1 VRALPLRAWLLAV
14 ASGVLQVLVFPSPSI
29 YALCWIALTPLLIAI
44 LGPVASRQGIFDR
57 QGRNLT
63 AISTWQGFLL
73 GYCSGVVWYAGSC
86 FWVYHVMH
94 VYGGLSVLAGIGV
107 WVLFCLYLALYHG
120 VFGAMLARAARH
132 DDSPQARQRALLRA
146 LVLTPFLWVAVELA
160 RARITGFPWDLLGT
174 AQVDNIPLTRL
185 AVVTGVY
192 GVSFIIA
199 LVNAGLVA
207 ALFSAPAHRSRMLSA
222 AFAVALMLQLGT
234 FAQPHKFST
243 SETAVL
249 VQQNI
254 SLDLLWTPSF
264 LDQTLTELH
273 TLSKFPEGSRG
284 SLRLMVWP
292 ESPAPFFDNNPTI
305 RNSLSQLARN
315 QNAYIVAGTLG
326 TFAREAQAQ
335 ETGDIANRAVLITPT
350 GEWVARY
357 DKIHLVPFGEYVP
370 FKSVFVFADKLTR
383 EVGNFRRGTERTV
396 FSADGHRLAAFICYE
411 SVFPDEIRQFAQNG
425 AQVFINISNDGWYGP
440 WGAPGQHLNMARMR
454 AIENRRW
461 VLRATNTGIT
471 ASIDPFGRVV
481 AQAPRD
487 IRTSLIASY
496 NFESYTT
503 LYTRYGDWFAYA
515 CAIISLVVVF
525 VRFRVRATVLRG
537 WKSSRDL

>member
-14 ASGVLQVLVFPSPSI
+14 ASGILQVLIFPSPSI

-44 LGPVASRQGIFDR
+44 LGPVASRQAVFDR
-57 QGRNLT
+57 QGRNIA

-73 GYCSGVVWYAGSC
+73 GYACGIVWYAGSC

-94 VYGGLSVLAGIGV
+94 VYGGLSVLAAIGV
-107 WVLFCLYLALYHG
+107 LVLFCLYLALYHG
-120 VFGAMLARAARH
+120 IFGALLARAAQH
-132 DDSPQARQRALLRA
+132 DDSPLSRQRALLRT
-146 LVLTPFLWVAVELA
+146 LMLTPFLWVGVELA

-185 AVVTGVY
+185 AVVAGVY

-207 ALFSAPAHRSRMLSA
+207 ALFSAPAHRSRLLSV

-234 FAQPHKFST
+234 FAQPAKFST

-254 SLDLLWTPSF
+254 SLDLSWTPSF
-264 LDQTLTELH
+264 LDRTLSELH
-273 TLSKFPEGSRG
+273 ALSTFPQVEGG
-284 SLRLMVWP
+284 SLRLIVWP

-305 RNSLSQLARN
+305 RESLSQLARN
-315 QNAYIVAGTLG
+315 QNAYIVAGTIG

-335 ETGDIANRAVLITPT
+335 ETGEIANRAVLITPS

-357 DKIHLVPFGEYVP
+357 DKIHLVPFGEYIP
-370 FKSVFVFADKLTR
+370 FKSLFVFAEKLTR
-383 EVGNFRRGTERTV
+383 EVGNFRRGNERTV
-396 FSADGHRLAAFICYE
+396 FSAGDHRLAAFICYE
-411 SVFPDEIRQFAQNG
+411 SVFPDEIRQFSQRG

-461 VLRATNTGIT
+461 LLRATNTGVT

-481 AQAPRD
+481 VQAPRE
-487 IRTSLIASY
+487 IRTSLIAPY
-496 NFESYTT
+496 NFESRTT
-503 LYTRYGDWFAYA
+503 FYTRHSDWFAYA
-515 CAIISLVVVF
+515 CAIISLVVVL
-525 VRFRVRATVLRG
+525 VRFRFRTVVIRG
-537 WKSSRDL
+537 

>member
-1 VRALPLRAWLLAV
+1 MRALPLRAWLLAV
-14 ASGVLQVLVFPSPSI
+14 ASGILQVLIFPSPSI
-29 YALCWIALTPLLIAI
+29 YALCWIALAPLLIAI
-44 LGPVASRQGIFDR
+44 LGPAASRQTILDR

-73 GYCSGVVWYAGSC
+73 GYACGIVWYAGSC

-94 VYGGLSVLAGIGV
+94 VYGGLSAPVAAGVL
-107 WVLFCLYLALYHG
+107 VLFCLYLALYHG
-120 VFGAMLARAARH
+120 LFGALLARAARH
-132 DDSPQARQRALLRA
+132 DDSPASRQHALLRA
-146 LVLTPFLWVAVELA
+146 LMLSPFLWVAVELA

-174 AQVDNIPLTRL
+174 AQVDNVPLTRL
-185 AVVTGVY
+185 AVISGVY

-207 ALFSAPAHRSRMLSA
+207 ALFSAPLHRSRMLSI

-234 FAQPHKFST
+234 FAQPRKFAT
-243 SETAVL
+243 TENAVL

-264 LDQTLTELH
+264 LDQTLNELH
-273 TLSKFPEGSRG
+273 ALSLFPENIGSASG
-284 SLRLMVWP
+284 LRLMVWP

-305 RNSLSQLARN
+305 RNSLSQLARK
-315 QNAYIVAGTLG
+315 QNAYIVAGTIG
-326 TFAREAQAQ
+326 TFERQAQAG
-335 ETGDIANRAVLITPT
+335 EAGDIANRAVLITPT

-357 DKIHLVPFGEYVP
+357 DKIHLVPFGEYIP
-370 FKSVFVFADKLTR
+370 FKSVFVFAEKLTR

-396 FSADGHRLAAFICYE
+396 FTAGDRRLAVFICYE
-411 SVFPDEIRQFAQNG
+411 SVFPDEVRQFAQNG

-461 VLRATNTGIT
+461 LLRATNTGIT
-471 ASIDPFGRVV
+471 ASIDPLGRVV

-487 IRTSLIASY
+487 IRTSLIAPYS
-496 NFESYTT
+496 FESRTT
-503 LYTRYGDWFAYA
+503 FYTRHGDWFAYA
-515 CAIISLVVVF
+515 CAIISLVIVF
-525 VRFRVRATVLRG
+525 VRFHFRAAVLRG
-537 WKSSRDL
+537 